1 MEILVS
7 IREIVA
13 IFIEMFLAVIFYNT
27 LFNKSRREN
36 LWKYTI
42 IILICS
48 IIFERFKEINPLIV
62 LILDLILMI
71 LCIAYV
77 DKKDRYLTLIEILIC
92 VIVTFVIGNISSI
105 VLYSFT
111 SKIRELMSVLLG
123 IVSIGYI
130 FIILLLRYIIRKY
143 DIDFEKSLEDNI
155 YISNISMN
163 LFMVF
168 MIFKLVYDSG
178 KFSNL
183 IIIQINIFILINVFI
198 NIIFYRY
205 LRTSIIKNKN
215 TEVKNTYNPIL
226 DKMIDNIRA
235 NEHEYKNHIN
245 IIYSLV
251 QISKSIEEAK
261 EKTNKYMGQLGST
274 SLLNAIVQ
282 LDNTVVKAVLY
293 SKLMECEKLGIEFE
307 FSITAD
313 MGESGLDDTEIT
325 VILSNLLNN
334 AIEATKNLEKD
345 KKRVRLAV
353 FKEEGEEDIEIEV
366 VNKVDSTSKEFKN
379 KMKKIF
385 DKGVSTKGIGRG
397 YGLYNVRKIVKKYN
411 GLIESKIE
419 GEDFYISILI

>member
-163 LFMVF
+163 
-168 MIFKLVYDSG
+168 
-178 KFSNL
+178 
-183 IIIQINIFILINVFI
+183 
-198 NIIFYRY
+198 Y
-205 LRTSIIKNKN
+205 LWF
-215 TEVKNTYNPIL
+215 L
-226 DKMIDNIRA
+226 
-235 NEHEYKNHIN
+235 
-245 IIYSLV
+245 
-251 QISKSIEEAK
+251 
-261 EKTNKYMGQLGST
+261 
-274 SLLNAIVQ
+274 
-282 LDNTVVKAVLY
+282 
-293 SKLMECEKLGIEFE
+293 
-307 FSITAD
+307 
-313 MGESGLDDTEIT
+313 
-325 VILSNLLNN
+325 
-334 AIEATKNLEKD
+334 
-345 KKRVRLAV
+345 
-353 FKEEGEEDIEIEV
+353 
-366 VNKVDSTSKEFKN
+366 
-379 KMKKIF
+379 
-385 DKGVSTKGIGRG
+385 
-397 YGLYNVRKIVKKYN
+397 
-411 GLIESKIE
+411 
-419 GEDFYISILI
+419 